1 MTISLADIKLR
12 VLDLADMKNTGFIGD
27 DELTFYI
34 NQEYTELYDLV
45 VASFEDYFMN
55 NLQFTLTGNQDG
67 YSMPNQVYKL
77 RGVDYN
83 VNSGP
88 TQWYS
93 LNRFMFGDRN
103 RYNTPW
109 GLIGWYPWQ
118 NLMYSWTGS
127 MLKIIPE
134 TQAAG
139 TYRVWYTPHL
149 VQLDNTVNM
158 LFDPTLEQWVDIIIV
173 GAAIKCLNKE
183 ESDVSVLMAQKQML
197 VQRIEGLA
205 PNKDNNMPKYVISSW
220 DNFGPGSNGWGNGS
234 GY

>member
-1 MTISLADIKLR
+1 MTITLDDIKLR
-12 VLDLADMKNTGFIGD
+12 VLDMADMKSSGFIGD

-34 NQEYTELYDLV
+34 NQAYTELYDLII
-45 VASFEDYFMN
+45 ASFEDYFMN
-55 NLQFTLTGNQDG
+55 NLQFTLNGNQDG
-67 YSMPNQVYKL
+67 YDMPNLVYKL

-93 LNRFMFGDRN
+93 LGRFMFGDRN

-109 GLIGWYPWQ
+109 GIIGWYPWQ

-127 MLKIIPE
+127 KLKIIPE

-139 TYRVWYTPHL
+139 TYRVWFTPHL
-149 VQLDNTVNM
+149 TQLSTDNPT
-158 LFDPTLEQWVDIIIV
+158 FDPTLEQWVDLVVV

-197 VQRIEGLA
+197 VQRIEGMA
-205 PNKDNNMPKYVISSW
+205 PSRDNANPKYVMSSW
-220 DNFGPGSNGWGNGS
+220 SNFGPGNGFGDGNG
-234 GY
+234 Y